1 VELVGRS
8 VTGLAELVRTGRCRA
23 SEVTRA
29 HLEQL
34 ARVEDR
40 LGAFVVT
47 RRRAA
52 LEEAAAVDARPD
64 RDRLPLAG
72 VPVAIKDEID
82 VAGEPTRFGSLGTR
96 PDAARRDDPL
106 VARLRD
112 AGAVVVGKT
121 RSPEFGLWGATD
133 DAGGITVNPWDPSR
147 SPGGSSGGAAAAVAA
162 GVVPL
167 ALASDGL
174 GSIRIP
180 AGACGV
186 FGFKPGADL
195 VPVLLPDGTPHW
207 FGLTRYGPL
216 TTTVAD
222 AALALDVLAG
232 TDRFRSLPPID
243 RRLAVAVSVRSPL
256 VAAPVAAA
264 WREAAI
270 EAGRLLHHAGHAVRW
285 ADPPYDQRSARAV
298 VARWTQG
305 VAIEVEA
312 LGVDLA
318 KLQPRSRAHVALGRQ
333 LATGLPVSDA
343 DADDW
348 RERTGAF
355 FADHD
360 VLITPMA
367 ARDHLPAVAWS
378 QRSHPANVVASVVTY
393 PFTAAWNLAD
403 VPAASVPLWQD
414 RGRPLAVQI
423 VAGPGREELVL
434 SVAALLE
441 SVVPWTRH
449 APGWHVPAA

>member
-1 VELVGRS
+1 MELVGRS
-8 VTGLAELVRTGRCRA
+8 ATGLADLVRTGRSSA
-23 SEVTRA
+23 GEVARA

-34 ARVEDR
+34 ARVEHR

-52 LEEAAAVDARPD
+52 LDEAAAVDARPD

-96 PDAARRDDPL
+96 SDVARRDDPL

-112 AGAVVVGKT
+112 AGAVVLGKA
-121 RSPEFGLWGATD
+121 RSAELGLWGATD
-133 DAGGITVNPWDPSR
+133 DADGITVNPWDPSR
-147 SPGGSSGGAAAAVAA
+147 SAGGSSGGAAAAVAA

-167 ALASDGL
+167 ALATDGL
-174 GSIRIP
+174 GSVRIP
-180 AGACGV
+180 AGACGL
-186 FGFKPGADL
+186 FGIKPGADL
-195 VPVLLPDGTPHW
+195 LPVLLPDGTPHW
-207 FGLTRYGPL
+207 FGMTRHGPI

-222 AALALDVLAG
+222 AALALDVLADA
-232 TDRFRSLPPID
+232 DRFGSLAPID
-243 RRLAVAVSVRSPL
+243 RRLAVAVSVRTPL
-256 VAAPVAAA
+256 VVAPVAAA

-270 EAGRLLHHAGHAVRW
+270 EAGRLLHHAGHAVRR
-285 ADPPYDQRSARAV
+285 ADPAYDQRSARAV
-298 VARWTQG
+298 VSRWAQG

-312 LGVDLA
+312 LGVDLD
-318 KLQPRSRAHVALGRQ
+318 KLQPRSRAHVALGQR
-333 LATGLPVSDA
+333 LAEGLPVTDA
-343 DADDW
+343 DADHW
-348 RERTGAF
+348 RERTAGF

-378 QRSHPANVVASVVTY
+378 RRSHPANVAASALTY
-393 PFTAAWNLAD
+393 PFTAPWNLAD
-403 VPAASVPLWQD
+403 LPAASVPLWQD

-434 SVAALLE
+434 AVAALLE
-441 SVVPWTRH
+441 SLVPWARH
-449 APGWHVPAA
+449 APGWHVSGD